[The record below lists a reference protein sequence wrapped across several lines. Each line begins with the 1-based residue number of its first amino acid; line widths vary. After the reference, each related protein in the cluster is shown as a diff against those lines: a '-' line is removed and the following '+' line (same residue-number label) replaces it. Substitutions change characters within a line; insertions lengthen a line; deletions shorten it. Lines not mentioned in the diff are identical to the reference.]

1 MDEFE
6 MTENTIETEATDY
19 EETVETSNGGSGLIG
34 ALIGGAVV
42 AVGAAAV
49 NAIKKNEKV
58 RNFLEAKRAARHQKA
73 EDKWFREGIKKGF
86 ITPAEAG
93 VEDK

>member
-1 MDEFE
+1 MDDFE
-6 MTENTIETEATDY
+6 MTENTIETEANDDFEMT
-19 EETVETSNGGSGLIG
+19 EETSNGSGLIG

-58 RNFLEAKRAARHQKA
+58 QAFVEAKKAARRQKA
-73 EDKWFREGIKKGF
+73 EDKWFKEGIKKGF
-86 ITPAEAG
+86 ITAPEAK
-93 VEDK
+93 VEAK

>member
-6 MTENTIETEATDY
+6 MTENTIETEATTDY
-19 EETVETSNGGSGLIG
+19 EETVETSNGSGLIG

-58 RNFLEAKRAARHQKA
+58 HNFIEAKKAARHQKA
-73 EDKWFREGIKKGF
+73 EDKWFREGINKGF

-93 VEDK
+93 VEEK